1 MFVKRGSTMVLVV
14 VILAAILTVTAFLVD
29 AAAAYITQARLYNL
43 ADAGADAGSATL
55 TDLILGQALIREPN
69 PPDGADPINYLT
81 EEDRQAILADP
92 RVVEAA
98 RNYVEQNR
106 APYNLNLSAV
116 EVQYPVQP
124 VICGAGGQRQAE
136 ILVMVRRTQSFLLS
150 RLLNGRESTGL
161 AAEARQFISLCPV
174 S

>member
-1 MFVKRGSTMVLVV
+1 MVLVA
-14 VILAAILTVTAFLVD
+14 VILAASLTVTAFLVD
-29 AAAAYITQARLYNL
+29 AAAAYVTQARLYNL

-55 TDLILGQALIREPN
+55 GDLIIEKALAREPN
-69 PPDGADPINYLT
+69 PPEGADPTSYLT
-81 EEDRQAILADP
+81 EEDRQAILTDA
-92 RVVEAA
+92 RVASAA

-106 APYNLNLSAV
+106 APYQLVLN
-116 EVQYPVQP
+116 EVDVRYPVQP
-124 VICGAGGQRQAE
+124 VVCGAGGQRLAE
-136 ILVMVRRTQSFLLS
+136 ILVTVRRTQPFLLG